1 MIEKSPFR
9 ENSNNPIT
17 NNRQTKRQKK
27 KTNKNFEYYGHSN
40 NNGVS
45 KKVVKNSPS

>member
-27 KTNKNFEYYGHSN
+27 TNKNFEYYGHSN

-45 KKVVKNSPS
+45 KKLVENSPS